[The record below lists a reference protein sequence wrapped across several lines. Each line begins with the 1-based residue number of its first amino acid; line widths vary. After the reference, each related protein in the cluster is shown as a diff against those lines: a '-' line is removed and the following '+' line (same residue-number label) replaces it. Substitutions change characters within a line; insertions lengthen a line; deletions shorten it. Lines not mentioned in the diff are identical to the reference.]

1 MVLEPD
7 LELALKDTD
16 MTPKNRRV
24 DECLKF
30 PVIQRRDIEI
40 SRLSIATRAYGIWL
54 QQGRPIDQDVANWL
68 QAESELKWAAICDDE
83 VKHKVDGRDLVTRDA
98 AYTGP
103 TSVFI

>member
-1 MVLEPD
+1 MAAKKRRAENGPNFSIMPLCD
-7 LELALKDTD
+7 L
-16 MTPKNRRV
+16 
-24 DECLKF
+24 
-30 PVIQRRDIEI
+30 EI

-54 QQGRPIDQDVANWL
+54 QQGRSVGQDVANWL